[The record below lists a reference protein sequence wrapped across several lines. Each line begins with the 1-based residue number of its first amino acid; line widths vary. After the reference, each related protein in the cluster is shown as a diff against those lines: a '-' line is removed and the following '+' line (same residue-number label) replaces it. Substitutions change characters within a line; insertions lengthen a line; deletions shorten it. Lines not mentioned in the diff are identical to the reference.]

1 MKRALFLLPVAAFFA
16 VIAAFVLGLRHDPS
30 HITSTLIDKPLP
42 QFALPAV
49 RGNQGQNW
57 GQNRGLSSADFKGEP
72 MLLNVFA
79 SWCVSCR
86 LEHGLLLQLKSQ
98 GVTIQGLD
106 WKDEAVDA
114 ARYLVDNGDP
124 YIKAGNDKSG
134 RTGIDLGVA
143 GVPETFVVDAKGRV
157 RYKIIGPI
165 AVEDWEDTVKPLLQR
180 LRSET

>member
-42 QFALPAV
+42 PFALLAV
-49 RGNQGQNW
+49 RNNQ
-57 GQNRGLSSADFKGEP
+57 GLSSADFKGEP

-86 LEHGLLLQLKSQ
+86 VEHGLLLQLKSQ

-106 WKDEAVDA
+106 WKDEAADA

-165 AVEDWEDTVKPLLQR
+165 AAEDWEDTIKPLLQR

>member
-16 VIAAFVLGLRHDPS
+16 MIAAFVLGLRHDPS

-49 RGNQGQNW
+49 RSNQG
-57 GQNRGLSSADFKGEP
+57 LASADFKGEP

-86 LEHGLLLQLKSQ
+86 LEHSLLLQLKNQ

-106 WKDEAVDA
+106 WKDDADAA

-143 GVPETFVVDAKGRV
+143 GVPETFVIDGNGRV

-165 AVEDWEDTVKPLLQR
+165 MADDWENTLKPLLQR

>member
-42 QFALPAV
+42 RFTLPAV
-49 RGNQGQNW
+49 RDNQG
-57 GQNRGLSSADFKGEP
+57 LASADFRGEP

-86 LEHGLLLQLKSQ
+86 VEHGLLLQLKSQ

-106 WKDEAVDA
+106 WKDEATDA

-165 AVEDWEDTVKPLLQR
+165 AAEDWEDTIKPLLQR

>member
-1 MKRALFLLPVAAFFA
+1 MKRLLFLLPVAAFLA
-16 VIAAFVLGLRHDPS
+16 VIAAFVAGLRHDPS
-30 HITSTLIDKPLP
+30 HITSTLINKPLP

-49 RGNQGQNW
+49 RDNQGQND
-57 GQNRGLSSADFKGEP
+57 GLASADFKGEP

-79 SWCVSCR
+79 SWCVACR
-86 LEHGLLLQLKSQ
+86 LEHSLLLQLKGQ

-106 WKDEAVDA
+106 WKDEAADG
-114 ARYLVDNGDP
+114 ARYLADNGDP

-143 GVPETFVVDAKGRV
+143 GVPETFVVDGKGRV

-165 AVEDWEDTVKPLLQR
+165 EASDWKNTIKPLLQH

>member
-1 MKRALFLLPVAAFFA
+1 MKRLLFLVPVGAFFAVVAAFFA
-16 VIAAFVLGLRHDPS
+16 GLWHDPS
-30 HITSTLIDKPLP
+30 HITSTLINKPLP
-42 QFALPAV
+42 QFSLPAV
-49 RGNQGQNW
+49 RDNQG
-57 GQNRGLSSADFKGEP
+57 LASADFKGEP

-79 SWCVSCR
+79 SWCVACR
-86 LEHGLLLQLKSQ
+86 LEHSLLLQLKDQ

-106 WKDEAVDA
+106 WKDEAADG
-114 ARYLVDNGDP
+114 ARYLADNGDP

-165 AVEDWEDTVKPLLQR
+165 EARDWENIIKPLMQR
-180 LRSET
+180 LRSQT

>member
-42 QFALPAV
+42 QFVLPAV
-49 RGNQGQNW
+49 RSNQGLAN
-57 GQNRGLSSADFKGEP
+57 ADFRGEP

-106 WKDEAVDA
+106 WKDEPADA

-124 YIKAGNDKSG
+124 YSKAGNDKSG

-165 AVEDWEDTVKPLLQR
+165 MADDWENTLKPLLQR

>member
-1 MKRALFLLPVAAFFA
+1 MKRLLFLLPVAAFFA
-16 VIAAFVLGLRHDPS
+16 VIAALVLGLRHDPS
-30 HITSTLIDKPLP
+30 NITSTLIDKPLP
-42 QFALPAV
+42 QFSLPPV
-49 RGNQGQNW
+49 RDNQG
-57 GQNRGLSSADFKGEP
+57 LASADFKGAP

-86 LEHGLLLQLKSQ
+86 LEHGLLLQLKQQ
-98 GVTIQGLD
+98 GVVIQGLD
-106 WKDEAVDA
+106 WKDDAGDA
-114 ARYLVDNGDP
+114 ARYLTDNGDP

-165 AVEDWEDTVKPLLQR
+165 AQDDWDNTIKPLLQR
-180 LRSET
+180 LRSEL